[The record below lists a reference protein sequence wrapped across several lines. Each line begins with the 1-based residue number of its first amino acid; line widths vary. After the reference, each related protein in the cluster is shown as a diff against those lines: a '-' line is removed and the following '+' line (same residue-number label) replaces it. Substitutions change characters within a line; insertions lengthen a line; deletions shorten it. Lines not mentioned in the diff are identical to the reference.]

1 MYNGKMTEELKK
13 LYSEYYNIF
22 GVEPNCYEE
31 IEYGD
36 DYEGFLND
44 VKLAIKEKKEL
55 PDVAD
60 IEESDW

>member
-1 MYNGKMTEELKK
+1 MYNGKMTEKLKK
-13 LYSEYYNIF
+13 LYEEYYNIF
-22 GVEPNCYEE
+22 GVEPSFYEE
-31 IEYGD
+31 VEYGD